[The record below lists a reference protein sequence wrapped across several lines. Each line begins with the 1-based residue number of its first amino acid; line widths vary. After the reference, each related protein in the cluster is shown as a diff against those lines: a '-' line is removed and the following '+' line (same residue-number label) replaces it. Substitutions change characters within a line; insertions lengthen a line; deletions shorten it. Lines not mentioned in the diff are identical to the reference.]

1 MGGMPNLSYLRQ
13 QFSLSLYIPPP
24 LQKYYRQFFLFVELI
39 SLALPEKLV
48 MWLPEIIPGE
58 LIVMGLPE
66 SLAGSYWGRPMITG
80 NIGNA
85 ITGKYSGGIN
95 LEQLPEK
102 SVIGSLWLPEKMF
115 GELIW

>member
-1 MGGMPNLSYLRQ
+1 
-13 QFSLSLYIPPP
+13 
-24 LQKYYRQFFLFVELI
+24 
-39 SLALPEKLV
+39 

-66 SLAGSYWGRPMITG
+66 SLARSYWGRPMITG

-95 LEQLPEK
+95 LEEIPEK

>member
-1 MGGMPNLSYLRQ
+1 M
-13 QFSLSLYIPPP
+13 SLQRTVNVSSHFQPYTPPP
-24 LQKYYRQFFLFVELI
+24 KYYRKFFLFVELI

-85 ITGKYSGGIN
+85 ITEKYSGGIN

-102 SVIGSLWLPEKMF
+102 SVIGSL
-115 GELIW
+115 